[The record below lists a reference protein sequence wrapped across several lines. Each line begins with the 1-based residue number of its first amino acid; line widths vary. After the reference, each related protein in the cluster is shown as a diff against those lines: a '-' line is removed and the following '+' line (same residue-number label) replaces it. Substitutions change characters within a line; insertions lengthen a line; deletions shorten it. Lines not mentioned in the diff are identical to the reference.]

1 MVGSSETIRMVN
13 ICYNNFMFW
22 TKIKRII
29 VSGYHNFTRSGFTSF
44 ASILIMVITLF
55 VITSLI
61 FIQAALNS
69 SLSDIK
75 EKVDVT
81 VYFVQDADEASI
93 FSVEDSLKSLP
104 EVRDITYTSSTQAL
118 REFKEKHSNDY
129 LTLQALDEL
138 GSNPLGASLN
148 IKAKD
153 PSQYESIAKYFES
166 GSTISRGALNIID
179 KIDYHQNKIVIDR
192 LTSIIN
198 GAKKLGFVVSLILIL
213 ISLVITFSTI
223 RLIIY
228 MSREEINVMKLVGAD
243 GGYIRGPFVVSGVFV
258 GVISAVATMLLFIP
272 VSIWL
277 GNQMTDFIGINL
289 FTYYKANLLQLFI
302 IMLGSGVTIG
312 IISSAFAIHR
322 YLRK

>member
-1 MVGSSETIRMVN
+1 
-13 ICYNNFMFW
+13 MFL
-22 TKIKRII
+22 TKTKRVI
-29 VSGYHNFTRSGFTSF
+29 VSGYHNFVRSGFTSF
-44 ASILIMVITLF
+44 ASIVVMTITLF
-55 VITSLI
+55 VVTSLI

-69 SLSDIK
+69 SLNDIK

-81 VYFVQDADEASI
+81 VYFVPSADEVSIKNIAS
-93 FSVEDSLKSLP
+93 SLENLP
-104 EVRDITYTSSTQAL
+104 EVKDVTYTSSDQAL
-118 REFKEKHSNDY
+118 LDFKDKHSNDY

-153 PSQYESIAKYFES
+153 PSQYESIAKYFDS
-166 GSTISRGALNIID
+166 DSISKNSSDIID

-192 LTSIIN
+192 LTSIIS
-198 GAKKLGFVVSLILIL
+198 GAKKLGFVVSLILVL
-213 ISLVITFSTI
+213 ISFVITFSTI

-243 GGYIRGPFVVSGVFV
+243 VGYIRGPFVVSGILV
-258 GVISAVATMLLFIP
+258 GIIASIVTTLIFIP

-277 GNQMTDFIGINL
+277 GNQMTDFVGINL
-289 FTYYKANLLQLFI
+289 YTYFKSNLIQLFV

-312 IISSAFAIHR
+312 IVSSTFAIHK

>member
-1 MVGSSETIRMVN
+1 
-13 ICYNNFMFW
+13 MFLIK
-22 TKIKRII
+22 TKRII
-29 VSGYHNFTRSGFTSF
+29 VSGYRNFSRSGFTSI
-44 ASILIMVITLF
+44 ASILIMTVTLF

-69 SLSDIK
+69 SLNDIK

-81 VYFVQDADEASI
+81 VYFVSDAEEPSI
-93 FSVEDSLKSLP
+93 QNIETTLRNLP
-104 EVRDITYTSSTQAL
+104 EVKSITYTSQDQAL
-118 REFKEKHSNDY
+118 VEFKERHSNDY

-138 GSNPLGASLN
+138 DQNPLGASLN

-153 PSQYESIAKYFES
+153 PSQYESISKYFES
-166 GSTISRGALNIID
+166 EDALSKGALTIID
-179 KIDYHQNKIVIDR
+179 KIDYHQNKVIIDR

-198 GAKKLGFVVSLILIL
+198 GAKKLGFAVSLILVL
-213 ISLVITFSTI
+213 ISILITFSTI

-228 MSREEINVMKLVGAD
+228 MSREEINVMRLVGA
-243 GGYIRGPFVVSGVFV
+243 GTRYIRGPFIVSGVLV
-258 GVISAVATMLLFIP
+258 GIISSIVTILLFIP
-272 VSIWL
+272 VSIWM

-289 FTYYKANLLQLFI
+289 YTYYKTNFLQLFI

-312 IISSAFAIHR
+312 SVSSIFAIHR

>member
-1 MVGSSETIRMVN
+1 
-13 ICYNNFMFW
+13 MFFI
-22 TKIKRII
+22 KIKRVI

-44 ASILIMVITLF
+44 ASILVMTITLF

-69 SLSDIK
+69 SLNDIK

-81 VYFVQDADEASI
+81 VYFVVNTEESTI
-93 FSVEDSLKSLP
+93 KNIEETLKTLP
-104 EVRDITYTSSTQAL
+104 EVKDITYTSEDQAL
-118 REFKEKHSNDY
+118 IDFKEKHSNDY

-138 GSNPLGASLN
+138 DQNPLGASLN
-148 IKAKD
+148 IKAKE

-166 GSTISRGALNIID
+166 EGIFSKGDLTIID
-179 KIDYHQNKIVIDR
+179 KIDFNQNKLVIDR

-198 GAKKLGFVVSLILIL
+198 GAKKLGFAVSLILVL
-213 ISLVITFSTI
+213 ISIFITFSTI

-228 MSREEINVMKLVGAD
+228 MSREEINIMKLVGA
-243 GGYIRGPFVVSGVFV
+243 GTGYIRGPFIFSGVLV
-258 GVISAVATMLLFIP
+258 GVISSVVTILVFIP

-289 FTYYKANLLQLFI
+289 YTYYKSNILQLFI

-312 IISSAFAIHR
+312 VISSVFAIHR

>member
-1 MVGSSETIRMVN
+1 
-13 ICYNNFMFW
+13 MFF
-22 TKIKRII
+22 IKLKRVI
-29 VSGYHNFTRSGFTSF
+29 VSGYRNFTRSGFTSM
-44 ASILIMVITLF
+44 ASILVMTITLF

-69 SLSDIK
+69 SLNDIK

-81 VYFVQDADEASI
+81 VYFVSNTSELSI
-93 FSVEDSLKSLP
+93 LNIKDTVKSLP
-104 EVRDITYTSSTQAL
+104 EVKDVTYTSQDTAL
-118 REFKEKHSNDY
+118 MEFKEKHSGDY

-153 PSQYESIAKYFES
+153 PSQYESIVKYFES
-166 GSTISRGALNIID
+166 DGTLSKENLTSID

-198 GAKKLGFVVSLILIL
+198 GARRLGFAVSFVLVL
-213 ISLVITFSTI
+213 ISLLITFSTI

-228 MSREEINVMKLVGAD
+228 MSREEISVMKLVGANSS
-243 GGYIRGPFVVSGVFV
+243 YIRGPFIVSGVFV
-258 GVISAVATMLLFIP
+258 GIISSVATILIFIP

-277 GNQMTDFIGINL
+277 GNQMTDFVGINL
-289 FTYYKANLLQLFI
+289 YTYYKSNFLQLFI

-312 IISSAFAIHR
+312 VISSIFAIHR

>member
-1 MVGSSETIRMVN
+1 MVN
-13 ICYNNFMFW
+13 ICYNIFMFL

-29 VSGYHNFTRSGFTSF
+29 VSGYHNFTRSGFTSL
-44 ASILIMVITLF
+44 ASILIMSITLF

-61 FIQAALNS
+61 FIQAGLNS
-69 SLSDIK
+69 SLNDIK

-81 VYFVQDADEASI
+81 VYFISDAEESSILEVEAS
-93 FSVEDSLKSLP
+93 LKGLP
-104 EVRDITYTSSTQAL
+104 EVRDITYTSKEQAL
-118 REFKEKHSNDY
+118 TDFKEKHSNDY

-138 GSNPLGASLN
+138 GENPLGASLN

-153 PSQYESIAKYFES
+153 PSQYESISKYFES
-166 GSTISRGALNIID
+166 NSVLSKGALTIID

-198 GAKKLGFVVSLILIL
+198 GAKKLGFVVSLILVL

-243 GGYIRGPFVVSGVFV
+243 EGYIRGPFIVSGVFV
-258 GVISAVATMLLFIP
+258 GIVASIVTILLFIP

-289 FTYYKANLLQLFI
+289 FTYYKANFIQLFI

-312 IISSAFAIHR
+312 IVSSTFAIHKH
-322 YLRK
+322 LRK

>member
-1 MVGSSETIRMVN
+1 
-13 ICYNNFMFW
+13 MFF
-22 TKIKRII
+22 TKLKRVI
-29 VSGYHNFTRSGFTSF
+29 VSGYRNFIRSGFTSL
-44 ASILIMVITLF
+44 ASILIMTITLF

-61 FIQAALNS
+61 FIQAALSS
-69 SLSDIK
+69 SLNDIK
-75 EKVDVT
+75 GKVDVT
-81 VYFVQDADEASI
+81 VYFVTNTDEATI
-93 FSVEDSLKSLP
+93 LSVQDSLKQLP
-104 EVRDITYTSSTQAL
+104 EVQDVTYTSQDQAL
-118 REFKEKHSNDY
+118 SDFKDKHSNDY

-138 GSNPLGASLN
+138 GQNPLGASLN

-153 PSQYESIAKYFES
+153 PSQYESIVKYFD
-166 GSTISRGALNIID
+166 GDGGISKDASATID

-198 GAKKLGFVVSLILIL
+198 GAKKLGFAVSLILVI
-213 ISLVITFSTI
+213 ISLIITFSTI

-243 GGYIRGPFVVSGVFV
+243 GRYIRGPFIVSGILV
-258 GVISAVATMLLFIP
+258 GIISSIVTILLFIP

-277 GNQMTDFIGINL
+277 GNQMTDFVGINL
-289 FTYYKANLLQLFI
+289 FTYYKSNFFQLFI

-312 IISSAFAIHR
+312 VISSFFAIHR